1 MSHEKEIL
9 MESIDILIAERL
21 RKLRFVRLLTGVI
34 IAVIDP
40 VNYTVLIDDSETS
53 AKATNGITYLVND
66 VVEILAEN
74 NNLQNKRILWKR
86 PS

>member
-1 MSHEKEIL
+1 MSNKKEIL

-21 RKLRFVRLLTGVI
+21 SKLKFLRLLTGVVV
-34 IAVIDP
+34 AVIDS

-53 AKATNGITYLVND
+53 AKSTNGITYLVND
-66 VVEILAEN
+66 IVEILVEN

-86 PS
+86 P